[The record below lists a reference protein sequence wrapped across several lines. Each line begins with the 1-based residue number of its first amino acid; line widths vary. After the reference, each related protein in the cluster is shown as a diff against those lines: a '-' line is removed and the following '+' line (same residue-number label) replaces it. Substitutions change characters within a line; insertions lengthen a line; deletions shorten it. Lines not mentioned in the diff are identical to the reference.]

1 MINTGG
7 APARVEAGS
16 SSGAERGIYAGW
28 LAGLLVI
35 VAILAV
41 GAYLWFTHHP

>member
-1 MINTGG
+1 M
-7 APARVEAGS
+7 EAGS
-16 SSGAERGIYAGW
+16 SPNAERGIYAGW

-35 VAILAV
+35 AAILAV